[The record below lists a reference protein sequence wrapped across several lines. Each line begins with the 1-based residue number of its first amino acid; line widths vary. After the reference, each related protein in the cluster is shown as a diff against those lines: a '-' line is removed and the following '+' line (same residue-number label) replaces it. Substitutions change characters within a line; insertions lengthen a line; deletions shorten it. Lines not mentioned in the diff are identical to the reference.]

1 MLSFEDDDGKLGVE
15 EFTTEK
21 EKLEAKQRLK
31 VVRRMVGE
39 EESIPHSS
47 TAASQ
52 IAKKLTRLTLGA
64 LLADVAL
71 SQARDEGEGKQ
82 CPAYKAVGVK

>member
-39 EESIPHSS
+39 EEHSTQFDS
-47 TAASQ
+47 SKPDCKEVDKVDTGC
-52 IAKKLTRLTLGA
+52 IAGRCSLESGSGR
-64 LLADVAL
+64 
-71 SQARDEGEGKQ
+71 R
-82 CPAYKAVGVK
+82 